1 MKKTILLLAAVA
13 FGFTS
18 FAQKPTEGNILT
30 EANFSLNQWN
40 NEFSLPS
47 LRVRYFMA
55 DDMAIRAD
63 LNVGG
68 QSVTN
73 NFLENA
79 DGTGG
84 SGEQKITASFYG
96 LRVGIEKHFAGND
109 KFSPFMVGG
118 IGFGFNSV
126 NEEWTDYN
134 GLIGE
139 YQSGLTATVDEAASV
154 MIIDPASGDP
164 SFRSSTGFQIG
175 AGLGADY
182 WVTNSFYMGMEFGIA
197 YGVTNFKQVNAELN
211 VDGQATQKAVLF
223 AEGSSSGY
231 SDQMF
236 NTGFRVGF
244 ILK

>member
-18 FAQKPTEGNILT
+18 FAQKPSEGNILT

-68 QSVTN
+68 NSTTN

-118 IGFGFNSV
+118 IGFGSRSV
-126 NEEWTDYN
+126 SEEWTDYN
-134 GLIGE
+134 GFTGAYE
-139 YQSGLTATVDEAASV
+139 SKTTASV
-154 MIIDPASGDP
+154 DNGTSDQ
-164 SFRSSTGFQIG
+164 SDRSSSGFQIG